1 MANSPKTRV
10 QYHCSF
16 CGKNQD
22 QVKRLIA
29 GPGAVYICDECV
41 ELCREIIDEEAA
53 GPAKT
58 KVGAGQRTPP
68 PKQIFDSLSEYVVGQ
83 DQAKKVLSVAVY
95 NHYKRIAAQPQT
107 APDVELE
114 KSNILFVGP
123 TGVGKTH
130 LARTLA
136 KMLDVPFT
144 IADATAL
151 TEAGYVGEDVENIL
165 LHLIQAADFDVQ
177 RAERGIVYIDEI
189 DKIARKSD
197 NPSIT
202 RDVSGEGVQQALLK
216 IIEGTTAN
224 VPPQGGRKHPHQ
236 DFIQINTANILFICG
251 GAFEGLDKVIQKRLG
266 RGKRSL
272 GFGAEYNALDAQ
284 KRTDELMRHV
294 THDDLL
300 QYGLI
305 PEFVGRLPMVVAL
318 ESLDADALVRILTE
332 PKNALARQF
341 QRFFSLDSVELSF
354 TDDGLKACAEEA
366 IRHKTGARGLRTV
379 LEDTLMEVMY
389 EIPSRTDIKKCIVS
403 GETIRSRKR
412 PLLLT
417 RSGQNI
423 DDDAEA
429 ADDTDDVKDVSA

>member
-1 MANSPKTRV
+1 MASRGTTRV

-53 GPAKT
+53 GPSKT
-58 KVGAGQRTPP
+58 KVTGQRIPP
-68 PKQIFDSLSEYVVGQ
+68 PKQIFDHLSEYVVGQ
-83 DQAKKVLSVAVY
+83 EQAKKVLAVAVY
-95 NHYKRIAAQPQT
+95 NHYKRINSAGASTPE
-107 APDVELE
+107 VELE
-114 KSNILFVGP
+114 KSNILLLGP
-123 TGVGKTH
+123 TGSGKTL

-136 KMLDVPFT
+136 KILDVPFT

-189 DKIARKSD
+189 DKISRKSD

-251 GAFEGLDKVIQKRLG
+251 GAFEGLEKVTERRLG
-266 RGKRSL
+266 KGKRSL
-272 GFGAEYNALDAQ
+272 GFGAEYNIMDAQ
-284 KRTDELMRHV
+284 KRTDEILKHV

-305 PEFVGRLPMVVAL
+305 PEFVGRLPMVCSL
-318 ESLDADALVRILTE
+318 EALDAGALVRILTE
-332 PKNALARQF
+332 PKNALAKQF
-341 QRFFSLDSVELSF
+341 ERFFALDNVELMF
-354 TDDGLKACAEEA
+354 TDDGLVACAEEA

-389 EIPSRTDIKKCIVS
+389 EIPSRTDIKKCVVS
-403 GETIRSRKR
+403 GDTIRSRKR

-417 RSGQNI
+417 RSGASVDA
-423 DDDAEA
+423 DDLVADAE
-429 ADDTDDVKDVSA
+429 DVKDVSA

>member
-1 MANSPKTRV
+1 LANTRSGRV

-41 ELCREIIDEEAA
+41 DLCREIIDEETAS
-53 GPAKT
+53 PAKT
-58 KVGAGQRTPP
+58 AVAGQRVPP
-68 PKQIFDSLSEYVVGQ
+68 PKEIYEQLSEYVIGQ
-83 DQAKKVLSVAVY
+83 EQAKKVLSVAVY
-95 NHYKRIAAQPQT
+95 NHYKRVAAGSRS
-107 APDVELE
+107 ADVELE
-114 KSNILFVGP
+114 KSNILLLGP
-123 TGVGKTH
+123 TGCGKTL

-136 KMLDVPFT
+136 RVLDVPFT

-165 LHLIQAADFDVQ
+165 LHIIQAADFDIQ
-177 RAERGIVYIDEI
+177 RAERGIIYIDEI

-236 DFIQINTANILFICG
+236 DFIQIDTTNILFVCG
-251 GAFEGLDKVIQKRLG
+251 GAFEGLDKIVDRRLG
-266 RGKRSL
+266 ASQRSI
-272 GFGAEYNALDAQ
+272 GFKPRYVEKTGQE
-284 KRTDELMRHV
+284 RVDELLKHV
-294 THDDLL
+294 SHDDLL

-305 PEFVGRLPMVVAL
+305 PEFVGRMPVVVSVGAL
-318 ESLDADALVRILTE
+318 GKDELVRILTE
-332 PKNALARQF
+332 PKNALTKQF
-341 QRFFSLDSVELSF
+341 QRFFGIDGVELTF
-354 TDDGLKACAEEA
+354 TPEALEACAEEA
-366 IRHKTGARGLRTV
+366 IRHRTGARGLRTV
-379 LEDTLMEVMY
+379 LEDTLLDVMY
-389 EIPSRTDIKKCIVS
+389 EVPSRRDIKKCILNA
-403 GETIRSRKR
+403 EAIRGRRR

-417 RSGQNI
+417 GSGKAI
-423 DDDAEA
+423 KEGRAEA
-429 ADDTDDVKDVSA
+429 EEEMRDASA